1 MNDTLPVPPNG
12 HAGSI
17 LAMIERL
24 VRSDID
30 PQRVQALLDLY
41 NQERDRAQLEV
52 FNRALAEL
60 QSEVWEVAAS
70 GHNPTFRTAY
80 PKLHDLLKEARPYYT
95 KYGFAI
101 RFGTA
106 LRRTQAPPVQQGWV
120 RVVLIISHNEG
131 HWEEHYLDGPPD
143 TSRSGRTPV
152 QSVGSTVTYLRRY
165 LLMMIINLV
174 PGGDPTDDDGAGTA
188 PITPEQVAEIQKL
201 AREAGIN
208 DADFAKLLVAIN
220 APTVEEIRASYY
232 PRIVNTLI
240 HRKERREE
248 L

>member
-1 MNDTLPVPPNG
+1 MSDMLPAAPET

-17 LAMIERL
+17 LQMIERF

-41 NQERDRAQLEV
+41 NQERDRAQLEA
-52 FNRALAEL
+52 FNADLAEL
-60 QSEVWEVAAS
+60 QSEVWQVAAS

-95 KYGFAI
+95 KHGFAI

-106 LRRTQAPPVQQGWV
+106 LRRTAAPALQQGWV
-120 RVVLIISHNEG
+120 RVVLIISHNQG

-152 QSVGSTVTYLRRY
+152 QAVGSTVTYLRRY

-188 PITPEQVAEIQKL
+188 PITPEQVAEIHKL
-201 AREAGIN
+201 AREAGLAN
-208 DADFAKLLVAIN
+208 GDLEKLLVAVN
-220 APTVEEIRASYY
+220 AAKIEEIQASYY

-248 L
+248 